1 MAIKFEPHQEQPQ
14 QEETYTVGDT
24 FLRKNKDPYIIN
36 RGGDNNVVILSC
48 ITDGDNWNDPIRV
61 DDDQKITQSEFEIIT
76 GGQSHEFTQRDFK
89 IILI

>member
-36 RGGDNNVVILSC
+36 RGVDNNVVILSC
-48 ITDGDNWNDPIRV
+48 ITDG
-61 DDDQKITQSEFEIIT
+61 
-76 GGQSHEFTQRDFK
+76 G
-89 IILI
+89 